1 MLNSLRVATS
11 TARFQSKSH
20 FTEANQLYTCPSNEN
35 KMETGTVKWF
45 NRRKGYGFI
54 QREGNDDLFVH
65 KADIEGFINEGDKVE
80 FEIGQGE
87 KGPNATNVKKIE

>member
-1 MLNSLRVATS
+1 M
-11 TARFQSKSH
+11 
-20 FTEANQLYTCPSNEN
+20 EN
-35 KMETGTVKWF
+35 GTVKWF

-65 KADIEGFINEGDKVE
+65 KADVDGIINEGDKVE

>member
-1 MLNSLRVATS
+1 MRVLTS
-11 TARFQSKSH
+11 TAKFQSKSH

-35 KMETGTVKWF
+35 KMENGTVKWF

-65 KADIEGFINEGDKVE
+65 KADVEGFINEGDKVE

>member
-35 KMETGTVKWF
+35 KMENGTVKWF

>member
-1 MLNSLRVATS
+1 MRVATS
-11 TARFQSKSH
+11 IARLQSKLC
-20 FTEANQLYTCPSNEN
+20 FTKANQLYTCLSNEN
-35 KMETGTVKWF
+35 KMENGTVKWF

-65 KADIEGFINEGDKVE
+65 KADVEGFINEGDKVE

>member
-1 MLNSLRVATS
+1 M
-11 TARFQSKSH
+11 
-20 FTEANQLYTCPSNEN
+20 EN
-35 KMETGTVKWF
+35 GTVKWF

-65 KADIEGFINEGDKVE
+65 KADGDGFINEGDKVE

>member
-1 MLNSLRVATS
+1 M
-11 TARFQSKSH
+11 
-20 FTEANQLYTCPSNEN
+20 EN
-35 KMETGTVKWF
+35 GTVKWF

-65 KADIEGFINEGDKVE
+65 KVDVDGFINEGDKVE

>member
-1 MLNSLRVATS
+1 MRVTTS
-11 TARFQSKSH
+11 TARLQSKLH
-20 FTEANQLYTCPSNEN
+20 FTKANQLYTCHSNEN
-35 KMETGTVKWF
+35 KMENGTVKWF

-65 KADIEGFINEGDKVE
+65 KADVDGFINEGDKVE

>member
-1 MLNSLRVATS
+1 MRVATS
-11 TARFQSKSH
+11 IVRLQSKLH
-20 FTEANQLYTCPSNEN
+20 FTKANQLYTCPSNEN
-35 KMETGTVKWF
+35 KMENGTVKWF

-65 KADIEGFINEGDKVE
+65 KADVEGFINEGDKVE

>member
-1 MLNSLRVATS
+1 LRVLAS
-11 TARFQSKSH
+11 TARFQSKSC
-20 FTEANQLYTCPSNEN
+20 FTKDNQLYTCPSNEN
-35 KMETGTVKWF
+35 KMENGTVKWF

-65 KADIEGFINEGDKVE
+65 KADIDGFINEGDKVE

>member
-1 MLNSLRVATS
+1 MRVLTS
-11 TARFQSKSH
+11 TARFQSKSC
-20 FTEANQLYTCPSNEN
+20 FAKANQLYTCPSNEN
-35 KMETGTVKWF
+35 KMENGTVKWF

-80 FEIGQGE
+80 FEIGEGE

>member
-1 MLNSLRVATS
+1 MRVVTS
-11 TARFQSKSH
+11 IARLQSKLC
-20 FTEANQLYTCPSNEN
+20 FTKANQLYTRHSNEN
-35 KMETGTVKWF
+35 KMENGTVKWF

-80 FEIGQGE
+80 FEIGEGE

>member
-1 MLNSLRVATS
+1 MRVATS
-11 TARFQSKSH
+11 IARLQSKLC
-20 FTEANQLYTCPSNEN
+20 FTKANQLYTCPSNEN
-35 KMETGTVKWF
+35 KMENGTVKWF

-80 FEIGQGE
+80 FEIGEGE

>member
-1 MLNSLRVATS
+1 MLNSLRAPTN
-11 TARFQSKSH
+11 TAKLQSKSC
-20 FTEANQLYTCPSNEN
+20 FTKANQLYTCPSNEN
-35 KMETGTVKWF
+35 KMENGTVKWF

>member
-1 MLNSLRVATS
+1 MRVATS
-11 TARFQSKSH
+11 IVRLQSKLH
-20 FTEANQLYTCPSNEN
+20 FTKANQLYTCHSNEN
-35 KMETGTVKWF
+35 KMENGTVKWF

-65 KADIEGFINEGDKVE
+65 KADVDGFINEGDKVE

>member
-1 MLNSLRVATS
+1 MRVVTS
-11 TARFQSKSH
+11 IVRLQNKLH
-20 FTEANQLYTCPSNEN
+20 FTKANQLYTCHSNEN
-35 KMETGTVKWF
+35 KMENGTVKWF

-65 KADIEGFINEGDKVE
+65 KADVDGFINEGDKVE

>member
-1 MLNSLRVATS
+1 MRVATS
-11 TARFQSKSH
+11 IVRLQSKLC
-20 FTEANQLYTCPSNEN
+20 FTKANQLYTCHSNEN
-35 KMETGTVKWF
+35 KMENGTVKWF

-65 KADIEGFINEGDKVE
+65 KADVDGFINEGDKVE
-80 FEIGQGE
+80 FEIGEGE

>member
-1 MLNSLRVATS
+1 MRAPTN
-11 TARFQSKSH
+11 TAKLQSKSC
-20 FTEANQLYTCPSNEN
+20 FTKANQLYTCPSNEN
-35 KMETGTVKWF
+35 KMENGTVKWF

-65 KADIEGFINEGDKVE
+65 KADVDGFINEGDKVE

>member
-1 MLNSLRVATS
+1 M
-11 TARFQSKSH
+11 
-20 FTEANQLYTCPSNEN
+20 EN
-35 KMETGTVKWF
+35 GTVKWF

-65 KADIEGFINEGDKVE
+65 KADVEGFINEGDKVE
-80 FEIGQGE
+80 FEIGEGE